1 MIMKI
6 VDLDAPGFALGHK
19 NVSFLSRPFDLMS
32 NLDNHCVQIYN
43 KNYAARFAKTTYNL
57 LKIIPSLK

>member
-19 NVSFLSRPFDLMS
+19 NVSFLGRPFDLMS
-32 NLDNHCVQIYN
+32 NLDNHCLDI
-43 KNYAARFAKTTYNL
+43 
-57 LKIIPSLK
+57 